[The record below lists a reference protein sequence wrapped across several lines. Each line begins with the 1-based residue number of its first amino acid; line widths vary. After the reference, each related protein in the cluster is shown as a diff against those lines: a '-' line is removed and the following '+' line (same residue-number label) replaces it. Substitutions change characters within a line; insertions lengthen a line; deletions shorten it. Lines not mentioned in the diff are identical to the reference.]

1 MSVVL
6 GDSLGPRGRRRALVA
21 SVVASAVLL
30 GLALLA
36 LRRLSARGQ
45 LDAALWSPF
54 VKPAIIRFLLTGLVN
69 TLRAAAVAL
78 ILAVAM
84 GTVLALGRLSGT
96 IVVRLTSGAYVQFFR
111 AVPLLILIIFLYLGM
126 PKLGVNLSAYVA
138 LVAGLSIYNAAIFGE
153 IFRAGIL
160 SLDRGQ
166 PEAAL
171 SIGLRPWQAMW
182 LVILPQA
189 YRRMI
194 PTILSQSVTLLKDTS
209 LGFTITYE
217 ELLRRGQIAG
227 TFAKADLQGYV
238 AVAVIYLAVNMTLS
252 RVARHLEVRQRRRYR
267 AGGISVAGAEDLVA
281 VAVGADA
288 RTKA

>member
-1 MSVVL
+1 MVL
-6 GDSLGPRGRRRALVA
+6 GDALGPRGRRRALVG

-30 GLALLA
+30 GVVALALQ
-36 LRRLSARGQ
+36 RLSNTGQ
-45 LDAALWSPF
+45 LQAAKWSLF
-54 VKPAIIRFLLTGLVN
+54 AKPLVIRFLLGGLVN

-78 ILAVAM
+78 ILAVTI
-84 GTVLALGRLSGT
+84 GTILALGRLSGNA
-96 IVVRLTSGAYVQFFR
+96 VVRLIAGAYVQFFR
-111 AVPLLILIIFLYLGM
+111 SVPLLILIIFLYLGL
-126 PKLGVNLSAYVA
+126 PKLSVNLSPYLA

-153 IFRAGIL
+153 IVRAGIL

-171 SIGLRPWQAMW
+171 SIGLRPWQAMR

-227 TFAKADLQGYV
+227 EFAKAPLQGYV
-238 AVAVIYLAVNMTLS
+238 AVAVVYLAVNMTLS

-267 AGGISVAGAEDLVA
+267 AGGISIVGAEDLVA
-281 VAVGADA
+281 VAVGADVT
-288 RTKA
+288 TKA